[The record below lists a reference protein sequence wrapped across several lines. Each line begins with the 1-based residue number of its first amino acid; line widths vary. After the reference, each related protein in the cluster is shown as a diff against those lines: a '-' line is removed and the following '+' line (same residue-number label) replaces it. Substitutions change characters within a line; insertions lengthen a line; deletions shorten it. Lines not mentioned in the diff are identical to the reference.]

1 MTWSL
6 GEVEA
11 MARKAA
17 RGAGYAWGVADE
29 AGHAVRWLEARQAGG
44 ITDLADLLV
53 EVSNETPA
61 DFTPKSVADWTC
73 NTNHLCPV
81 MTGLVLADT
90 AELREAEVTRL
101 NSVMAPKLMLPF
113 LGHVAAIQGQPL
125 SVVAGAGRAIVR
137 DGDLD
142 MSGDWTAAFCPVEI
156 APSSIALRTTA
167 METRVDPDPSAW
179 KILTRMASRTYAPA
193 TEASRLKGAGAG
205 LTDND

>member
-1 MTWSL
+1 VTWSL

-81 MTGLVLADT
+81 MTGLVFADT

-142 MSGDWTAAFCPVEI
+142 MSGDWTAA
-156 APSSIALRTTA
+156 